1 MRKNLVKNL
10 LATALIPLSQ
20 STSVIACDS
29 DALAESMAGPLSIRE
44 ERVSKETLRHGLL
57 QQVSSLVPI
66 LEANIDFSQTYID
79 CLKEISPA
87 TLETLNIEISIFLE
101 QFAPRYRQNK
111 YEPFKKQHLHLT
123 NAYEVLAFDVI
134 ANMYLL
140 KALKQIF
147 NFMDEPKVPTTVMQK
162 SVKIL
167 LEELVELNQKT
178 INEIYQLCLDSAG
191 EEYAILI
198 KRLDNGSTALIAP
211 LNHRNDPPLS
221 ELIKELGI
229 LSAASS
235 RSKAYDVAC
244 KLIPKWFKNKGQF
257 TSMYSQL
264 EIGLLY
270 NNLEGILANLYQHLA
285 SINGTFD
292 EISYQS
298 KTDIA
303 SIIVSTPSRDKFTNQ
318 IIGFVSKK
326 LIPYTEDLEALTK
339 IQIAK
344 QATASSMVPKG
355 RMAKPRATTKSVRER
370 LLEKNIQKFESQ
382 ASFESCFVTM
392 TEIEHFVNNHIQS
405 SPIGKYLK
413 SLNTKALPLKP
424 LKSPL
429 DIYQKRES
437 KPLKTFQV
445 KPTVIP
451 PASGANVQ
459 VASRDELQESA
470 PKTAVESPEQEI
482 VQSGVPTASDSTN
495 IADPEGEPTL
505 EEKFGVP
512 ESKANARVQE
522 TAQGMLPAASASIN
536 TADPEGEPTL
546 EEKFGL
552 PESEADSPVSDFV
565 KETEAGADAVDWS
578 RPQDFPKKDKV
589 SIPVESASLAPAA
602 FNPWQKLQG
611 QALKFYKAV
620 FGLGAHNVK
629 REDFNDF
636 LRQAKGGKLKQT
648 AQGLKEVPITD
659 ASVLCVYRL
668 PDLFNPGNNK
678 IFKVH
683 QPHGNESFPYRTL
696 RRFFEHH
703 LIAAGYAPPSLKIDI
718 QKVSDN
724 KQSLP
729 SKNKGRKKGKKG

>member
-10 LATALIPLSQ
+10 LVTALIPLSQ
-20 STSVIACDS
+20 STSVIAYDS
-29 DALAESMAGPLSIRE
+29 DALAESMARPLSIRE
-44 ERVSKETLRHGLL
+44 GRVSKETLRHDFL
-57 QQVSSLVPI
+57 QEVSSLVPI

-79 CLKEISPA
+79 CLKEISPV
-87 TLETLNIEISIFLE
+87 TLETSNIEISILLE
-101 QFAPRYRQNK
+101 QFAPKFRRSK
-111 YEPFKKQHLHLT
+111 YESFRKPHLHLT
-123 NAYEVLAFDVI
+123 SAYEVLAFDVI
-134 ANMYLL
+134 ANIYLL
-140 KALKQIF
+140 KALKQIL
-147 NFMDEPKVPTTVMQK
+147 NFMDEPEVPTTVIQK

-178 INEIYQLCLDSAG
+178 INEVYQFCLDNAA
-191 EEYAILI
+191 EEYALLI
-198 KRLDNGSTALIAP
+198 EPLDNGSTAIIAP

-270 NNLEGILANLYQHLA
+270 NNLESILANLYQHLA

-303 SIIVSTPSRDKFTNQ
+303 SIIVSTPSRDKFANQ
-318 IIGFVSKK
+318 IIGFASNK
-326 LIPYTEDLEALTK
+326 LIPYAEALEAFNDL
-339 IQIAK
+339 QIAK
-344 QATASSMVPKG
+344 QAPSKSLALKG
-355 RMAKPRATTKSVRER
+355 RTAKPKANTKSARER
-370 LLEKNIQKFESQ
+370 LLEKTIQKFESQ
-382 ASFESCFVTM
+382 ASFESCFVTI
-392 TEIEHFVNNHIQS
+392 TEIEHFVDNHIQS

-413 SLNTKALPLKP
+413 SLYTKALPLKP
-424 LKSPL
+424 LKSLL
-429 DIYQKRES
+429 DIHQKRES
-437 KPLKTFQV
+437 KPLKPSRV
-445 KPTVIP
+445 KPP
-451 PASGANVQ
+451 ALRPASGANVEA
-459 VASRDELQESA
+459 ASGSELPESA
-470 PKTAVESPEQEI
+470 PKTAVESQGEAI
-482 VQSGVPTASDSTN
+482 VQDMLPAASASITAG
-495 IADPEGEPTL
+495 DPEGEPTL
-505 EEKFGVP
+505 EEKFGVT
-512 ESKANARVQE
+512 E
-522 TAQGMLPAASASIN
+522 TAATSSELAP
-536 TADPEGEPTL
+536 GE
-546 EEKFGL
+546 
-552 PESEADSPVSDFV
+552 EA
-565 KETEAGADAVDWS
+565 EAWVDYATWS
-578 RPQDFPKKDKV
+578 RQQDFSKKDEV
-589 SIPVESASLAPAA
+589 SMLVESTSLAP
-602 FNPWQKLQG
+602 FDPGQKLQG

-648 AQGLKEVPITD
+648 ANGPKDILITD
-659 ASVLCVYRL
+659 PSVICMYRL
-668 PDLFNPGNNK
+668 PDLFNPGNNR

-696 RRFFEHH
+696 RKFFEHH

-724 KQSLP
+724 TQSLP